1 VGRRLRLNPMAVFM
15 SVMIWAWIWGV
26 AGAFIA
32 VPMLLVI
39 RAACRRVP
47 GWRLM
52 YHYLNDSDTK
62 PASLRSLIASRIE
75 ATASPAPP
83 RRA

>member
-1 VGRRLRLNPMAVFM
+1 
-15 SVMIWAWIWGV
+15 V

-32 VPMLLVI
+32 VPMLLAI
-39 RAACRRVP
+39 RATCRRVP
-47 GWRLM
+47 EWRLM

-62 PASLRSLIASRIE
+62 PASLRSLIATRIE
-75 ATASPAPP
+75 DRAARLPP